1 MSHKEVGWKRTK
13 RLEKISFEY
22 AMKLNIIK

>member
-1 MSHKEVGWKRTK
+1 MSHREDGWKKTK
-13 RLEKISFEY
+13 KLEKISFEY